1 MQLYRKGF
9 GLNKFNLTPARVDKV
24 VKALHRGDTV
34 GNIAFDFGIDI
45 STLSSKLT
53 EAGIDSKVVKNGGR
67 LAMRKA
73 LFDTV
78 LMIRDDSKR
87 AMAMMAY
94 LDRYPVVESD
104 DVESEEIV
112 DVDVVA
118 LIKAELDG

>member
-1 MQLYRKGF
+1 M
-9 GLNKFNLTPARVDKV
+9 NKFNLTDKRLELI

-34 GNIAFDFGIDI
+34 GNVAHSLGIDI

-53 EAGIDSKVVKNGGR
+53 EAGIDSKVLKNGGR

-78 LMIRDDSKR
+78 MMIRDDAKR
-87 AMAMMAY
+87 AVAMMAY
-94 LDRYPVVESD
+94 LDRYPVVED
-104 DVESEEIV
+104 DVVDDVI